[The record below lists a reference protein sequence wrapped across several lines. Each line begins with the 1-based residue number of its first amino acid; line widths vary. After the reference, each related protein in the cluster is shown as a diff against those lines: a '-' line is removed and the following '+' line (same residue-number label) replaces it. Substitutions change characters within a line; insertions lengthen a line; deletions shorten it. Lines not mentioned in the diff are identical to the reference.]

1 MKRKIISII
10 FGMIKGFK
18 KKSSRLMLR
27 LKQDLIHF
35 KIVELLK
42 PRQIIKNIFVF
53 ILHMVVVYK
62 VLNVTLIIIFLSNT
76 SVNSQNNKKIFLADL
91 NFNNIE
97 RIYLELDRLRILLEL
112 LSFLTSNLIS
122 PNLNILW
129 EAMR

>member
-76 SVNSQNNKKIFLADL
+76 SVNS
-91 NFNNIE
+91 
-97 RIYLELDRLRILLEL
+97 
-112 LSFLTSNLIS
+112 
-122 PNLNILW
+122 
-129 EAMR
+129 